1 MPSSQPTLVPQL
13 RLPSVVVFGVAYMA
27 PMVVL
32 TTFGIVAAAS
42 AGTTPTAYV
51 LATVAMLFTAIS
63 YGTLARVF
71 PVSGS
76 AYTYVRKLIDSRAGF
91 LVGWAILLD
100 YFFLPMVIW
109 LIGAS
114 FLQAQ
119 FPSVPFWIWV
129 VGQGVVTTVINVLG
143 LKLADITN
151 YLLMAFT
158 MIVLVAFVVLSLRH
172 GGSGSAL
179 DPLWNS
185 ATTLGAVSSGA
196 AIAAYSFL
204 GFDAVTTLTE
214 ETHDPT
220 RTIPRAIIVTALAGG
235 VIFISVGYVTQVV
248 HPGGAFADPASS
260 AFDIATQIGGS
271 FFASVLV
278 AGVVIGGIASGL
290 AAQSSVSR
298 LLYAMGR
305 DGVLPR
311 RFFGYLHPRFRTP
324 VLNLVL
330 SGVVGLLA
338 LRLSLST
345 STSFINFGAFTAFT
359 MVNVSVLSYFVR
371 ERRAGRRPG
380 VLGTVLVPVVGA
392 AVNLWLLTRL
402 DGNAVRLGLVW
413 LAIGIGYLLVLT
425 RGLRQAPPELT
436 LDGEPDPRPEPAPVG

>member
-1 MPSSQPTLVPQL
+1 MTSAQPSLVPQL

-42 AGTTPTAYV
+42 EGTTPTAYV
-51 LATVAMLFTAIS
+51 LATVAMLFTALS
-63 YGTLARVF
+63 YGKMARAF
-71 PVSGS
+71 PVAGS
-76 AYTYVRKLIDSRAGF
+76 AYTYVRKMIDSRVGF

-129 VGQGVVTTVINVLG
+129 VAQIVVTTGINVLG
-143 LKLADITN
+143 VKLADIAN

-158 MIVLVAFVVLSLRH
+158 MIVLVLFVGLSLSH
-172 GGSGSAL
+172 GGGSVTA
-179 DPLWNS
+179 PLWNS
-185 ATTLGAVSSGA
+185 ATTIGGISAGA

-220 RTIPRAIIVTALAGG
+220 RTIPRAILLTALAGG
-235 VIFISVGYVTQVV
+235 VIFIVVGWVTQIV
-248 HPGGAFADPASS
+248 HPGGTFTDESS
-260 AFDIATQIGGS
+260 AAFDIATEIGGNL
-271 FFASVLV
+271 FAALLV

-298 LLYAMGR
+298 LMYAMGR
-305 DGVLPR
+305 DNVLPR
-311 RFFGYLHPRFRTP
+311 RAFGYLHPRFRTP
-324 VLNLVL
+324 VFNLVL

-338 LRLSLST
+338 LKFSLST

-359 MVNVSVLSYFVR
+359 MVNVSVISYFL
-371 ERRAGRRPG
+371 RRRKAGQRLSAVG
-380 VLGTVLVPVVGA
+380 YVLVPVVGA
-392 AVNLWLLTRL
+392 VVNLWLLSNL
-402 DGNAVRLGLVW
+402 DANAVRLGLGW
-413 LAIGIGYLLVLT
+413 LAIGIVYLAVLT
-425 RGLRQAPPELT
+425 RGFRQAPPELR
-436 LDGEPDPRPEPAPVG
+436 LEEPAPEKVVPV

>member
-1 MPSSQPTLVPQL
+1 MPPAHPSLVPQL
-13 RLPSVVVFGVAYMA
+13 RLPSVVLFGVAYMA

-51 LATVAMLFTAIS
+51 LATVAMLFTALS
-63 YGTLARVF
+63 YGKMARTF

-76 AYTYVRKLIDSRAGF
+76 AYTYVRKLVDSRAGF

-129 VGQGVVTTVINVLG
+129 VGQILVTTGINVLG
-143 LKLADITN
+143 VRLADVAN

-158 MIVLVAFVVLSLRH
+158 MLVLVAFVVLSLQH
-172 GGSGSAL
+172 GDGGSATA
-179 DPLWNS
+179 PLWNS
-185 ATTLGAVSSGA
+185 ATTIGGIASGA

-220 RTIPRAIIVTALAGG
+220 RTIPRAIVLTALTGG
-235 VIFISVGYVTQVV
+235 LIFIVVGYVTQLV
-248 HPGGAFADPASS
+248 HPGGTFADESS
-260 AFDIATQIGGS
+260 AAFDIATRIGGDL
-271 FFASVLV
+271 FASLLV

-298 LLYAMGR
+298 LMYAMGR

-311 RFFGYLHPRFRTP
+311 RVFGYLHPRFRTP
-324 VLNLVL
+324 VVNLAL

-338 LRLSLST
+338 LEFSLST

-359 MVNVSVLSYFVR
+359 MVNVCVLSHFLR
-371 ERRAGRRPG
+371 QRRAGESLDPLTF
-380 VLGTVLVPVVGA
+380 VVVPLVGA
-392 AVNLWLLTRL
+392 AVNVWLLTRL
-402 DGNAVRLGLVW
+402 DGHALWLGLSWLGLGVVW
-413 LAIGIGYLLVLT
+413 LLVLT
-425 RGLRQAPPELT
+425 RGLRVAPPELRLEET
-436 LDGEPDPRPEPAPVG
+436 PRAEVPV

>member
-1 MPSSQPTLVPQL
+1 MTSAQPSLVPQL

-42 AGTTPTAYV
+42 GGTTPTAYL
-51 LATVAMLFTAIS
+51 LATVAMLFTALS
-63 YGTLARVF
+63 YGKMARAF
-71 PVSGS
+71 PVAGS

-129 VGQGVVTTVINVLG
+129 VGQIVVTTGINVLG
-143 LKLADITN
+143 VKLADIAN

-158 MIVLVAFVVLSLRH
+158 MIVLVLFVGLSLSH
-172 GGSGSAL
+172 GGGSVTA
-179 DPLWNS
+179 PLWNS
-185 ATTLGAVSSGA
+185 ASTIGAISAGA

-220 RTIPRAIIVTALAGG
+220 RTIPRAILLTALTGG
-235 VIFISVGYVTQVV
+235 VIFVVVGWVTQIV
-248 HPGGAFADPASS
+248 HPGGTFTNESS
-260 AFDIATQIGGS
+260 AAFDIATEIGGNL
-271 FFASVLV
+271 FAALLV

-298 LLYAMGR
+298 LMYAMGR
-305 DGVLPR
+305 DNVLPR
-311 RFFGYLHPRFRTP
+311 RAFGYLHPRFRTP
-324 VLNLVL
+324 VFNLVL

-338 LRLSLST
+338 LKLSLST

-359 MVNVSVLSYFVR
+359 MVNVSVISYFL
-371 ERRAGRRPG
+371 RRRKAGQRLSAVG
-380 VLGTVLVPVVGA
+380 YVLVPVLGA
-392 AVNLWLLTRL
+392 AVNLWLLSNL
-402 DGNAVRLGLVW
+402 DANAVRLGLGW
-413 LAIGIGYLLVLT
+413 LAIGVVYLAVLT
-425 RGLRQAPPELT
+425 RGFRQAPPELR
-436 LDGEPDPRPEPAPVG
+436 LEEPAEQAVPV

>member
-1 MPSSQPTLVPQL
+1 MPPAQPSLVPQL
-13 RLPSVVVFGVAYMA
+13 RLPSVVLFGVAYMA

-51 LATVAMLFTAIS
+51 LATVAMLFTALS
-63 YGTLARVF
+63 YGKMARVF

-76 AYTYVRKLIDSRAGF
+76 AYTYVRKLIDSRLGF

-129 VGQGVVTTVINVLG
+129 VGHILVTTGINVLG
-143 LKLADITN
+143 VRLADIAT

-158 MIVLVAFVVLSLRH
+158 MVVLVVFVLLSLHH
-172 GGSGSAL
+172 GGGGSATA
-179 DPLWNS
+179 PLWNS
-185 ATTLGAVSSGA
+185 ATTIGGIASGA

-214 ETHDPT
+214 ETHHPT
-220 RTIPRAIIVTALAGG
+220 RTIPRAIVLTALAGG
-235 VIFISVGYVTQVV
+235 LIFFVVGYVTQLV
-248 HPGGAFADPASS
+248 HPGGAFADESS
-260 AFDIATQIGGS
+260 AAFDIATLIGGDL
-271 FFASVLV
+271 FASLLV

-311 RFFGYLHPRFRTP
+311 RVFGYLHPRFRTP
-324 VLNLVL
+324 VVNLAL
-330 SGVVGLLA
+330 SGAVGLLA
-338 LRLSLST
+338 LEFSLST

-359 MVNVSVLSYFVR
+359 MVNVCVVSHFLR
-371 ERRAGRRPG
+371 RRRAGESLDPLTFV
-380 VLGTVLVPVVGA
+380 VLPLLGAVVD
-392 AVNLWLLTRL
+392 VWLLTEL
-402 DGNAVRLGLVW
+402 DGHALWLGVSW
-413 LAIGIGYLLVLT
+413 LALGVVWLLVLT
-425 RGLRQAPPELT
+425 RGLRVAPPELRLEET
-436 LDGEPDPRPEPAPVG
+436 PAPEVLA